1 MDPHKIR
8 FIDNKRISII
18 IGCVAGILVFIFIII
33 SIVMNR
39 EEKEDET
46 PEAENE
52 SLSGSAAT
60 AHKSPG
66 SKTNRSDSLGFT
78 PRLDGQ
84 VKYLRRQSLHQEK
97 IQSRRQ
103 SLYQEKIQ
111 SQRRQSLLQEKD
123 PSRRQSL
130 YQDYKNQNR
139 RQSLYCEKSQRFD
152 RNLISCQSWHIS
164 LYLL

>member
-97 IQSRRQ
+97 IQS
-103 SLYQEKIQ
+103 
-111 SQRRQSLLQEKD
+111 QRRQSLLQEKD

-130 YQDYKNQNR
+130 YEDYKNQNR

-152 RNLISCQSWHIS
+152 GNLISDQSWHIS
-164 LYLL
+164 LYFLYLSRHSPY

>member
-111 SQRRQSLLQEKD
+111 SRQQSLLQEKD
-123 PSRRQSL
+123 QSRRHSL
-130 YQDYKNQNR
+130 CQESKSCNC

-152 RNLISCQSWHIS
+152 GNLISDQSWHIS
-164 LYLL
+164 LYFL